1 MKGKRLDYLVNVRY
15 LYSDGELEGE
25 KNRAT
30 VPNWPLKVYKID
42 RFIVNKGEKVLYYL
56 KDGPGRAFVRKELT
70 IVSRDTELP
79 PVS

>member
-1 MKGKRLDYLVNVRY
+1 MVSLK
-15 LYSDGELEGE
+15 E
-25 KNRAT
+25 KKKRAT
-30 VPNWPLKVYKID
+30 VPNWSLKVYKID